1 MATSLVINTIDHLTD
16 AAQTKTISN
25 INPNVADADL
35 VAWVKMTDALS
46 KDYLSGLERVDRK
59 ALDIS

>member
-1 MATSLVINTIDHLTD
+1 MTSIVISTIDHLTD
-16 AAQTKTISN
+16 AVQTKTISN

-46 KDYLSGLERVDRK
+46 KDSLSSLERVDRK
-59 ALDIS
+59 SLDIS